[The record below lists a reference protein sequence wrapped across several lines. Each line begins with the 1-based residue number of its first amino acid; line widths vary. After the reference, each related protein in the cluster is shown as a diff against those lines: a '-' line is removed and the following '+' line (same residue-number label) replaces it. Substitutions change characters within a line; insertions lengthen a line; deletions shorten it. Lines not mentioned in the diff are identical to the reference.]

1 MHSFS
6 DIRDLLVGAWSDFNE
21 DKAPRLAA
29 ALAYFTIFSL
39 APLLVIAISIAG
51 VVFGEE
57 AARGALSGQL
67 NSLLGAQGAEAV
79 EQMLA
84 ASAGED
90 RAGIVATVV
99 GVATLLFGAAGVF
112 GQLQDALN
120 TIWEVAPKPGRGI
133 WGFIRDRFLS
143 FAMVLGTGFLLL
155 VSLLLSTAL
164 SAVGRAMIGDAFDQT
179 LLWQG
184 VNLLVQTLV
193 TFGLFTLIFKVLP
206 DAEIAWRDVLL
217 GAGITTL
224 LFAAGRFLIDLY
236 LRTTGTGSTYGAI
249 GSLIVLL
256 IWVFYSAQILFFGA
270 ELTQVYAQRFGSRI
284 RPSSNAVPVT
294 AEARA
299 QQGMPDP
306 ETVKATAEQMDR
318 DEAAPGEPGEGE
330 RERAVGER
338 PRERATGEPEESSG
352 PLIGHESRRT
362 TPEPAEKG
370 GAGATVLAGATIA
383 ATLGALLRGVGRR
396 RR

>member
-1 MHSFS
+1 MASLS
-6 DIRDLLVGAWSDFNE
+6 SIPGLLKETWSDFNE

-51 VVFGEE
+51 LVFGEE

-67 NSLLGAQGAEAV
+67 NSLLGPQGAEAV

-84 ASAGED
+84 ASADQE
-90 RAGIVATVV
+90 RAGILATVV
-99 GVATLLFGAAGVF
+99 GVVTLLFGAAGVF

-143 FAMVLGTGFLLL
+143 LAMVLGTGFLLL
-155 VSLLLSTAL
+155 VSLLLSTVL
-164 SAVGRAMIGDAFDQT
+164 SAVGRTVVGDAFDQT
-179 LLWQG
+179 ILWQG
-184 VNLLVQTLV
+184 GNLVVQMAV
-193 TFGLFTLIFKVLP
+193 TFGPFTLIFKVLP

-217 GAGITTL
+217 GAGITTV
-224 LFAAGRFLIDLY
+224 LFAVGRFLIDLY

-256 IWVFYSAQILFFGA
+256 IWIFYSAQILFFGA
-270 ELTQVYAQRFGSRI
+270 ELTQVYAQRYGSRI
-284 RPSSNAVPVT
+284 RPSPNAVPVT
-294 AEARA
+294 EEARA

-306 ETVKATAEQMDR
+306 AVVKATAAHMDG
-318 DEAAPGEPGEGE
+318 EAPTVE
-330 RERAVGER
+330 ERAVGATSPTREAPEGQAQR
-338 PRERATGEPEESSG
+338 PAYEPPRQTGES
-352 PLIGHESRRT
+352 
-362 TPEPAEKG
+362 KG
-370 GAGATVLAGATIA
+370 GAGATAIAG
-383 ATLGALLRGVGRR
+383 GALVFILGSLMRGVRR
-396 RR
+396 MRKR

>member
-1 MHSFS
+1 MGGFAQ
-6 DIRDLLVGAWSDFNE
+6 IRDLLVATFNDFNE

-39 APLLVIAISIAG
+39 APLLIIAISIAG
-51 VVFGEE
+51 AFFGEE

-67 NSLLGAQGAEAV
+67 NSLLGQQGAEAI
-79 EQMLA
+79 EAMLA
-84 ASAGED
+84 ASSQQEGAGLF
-90 RAGIVATVV
+90 ATVL

-164 SAVGRAMIGDAFDQT
+164 SAIGRATVGEAFDQT
-179 LLWQG
+179 ILWQG
-184 VNLLVQTLV
+184 VNLLVQAV
-193 TFGLFTLIFKVLP
+193 VSFGLFTLIFKVLP
-206 DAEIAWRDVLL
+206 DVEIAWRDVLL
-217 GAGITTL
+217 GAGLTTL
-224 LFAAGRFLIDLY
+224 LFVIGRFLIDLY

-256 IWVFYSAQILFFGA
+256 IWIFYSAQILLFGA

-284 RPSSNAVPVT
+284 RPSANAVPVT
-294 AEARA
+294 EEARA
-299 QQGMPDP
+299 QQGMPSP
-306 ETVKATAEQMDR
+306 QTVHDSA
-318 DEAAPGEPGEGE
+318 
-330 RERAVGER
+330 
-338 PRERATGEPEESSG
+338 
-352 PLIGHESRRT
+352 RRT
-362 TPEPAEKG
+362 P
-370 GAGATVLAGATIA
+370 
-383 ATLGALLRGVGRR
+383 R
-396 RR
+396 